1 MMILV
6 WLIDILVSGIRILGG
21 GIKVN
26 PVLRFGLW
34 IAVLATAAAGVAV
47 LGAGLYF
54 LQQYLSNPA

>member
-6 WLIDILVSGIRILGG
+6 WLIDILVSGIRIMGG

-34 IAVLATAAAGVAV
+34 ITVLASLAAGVAA